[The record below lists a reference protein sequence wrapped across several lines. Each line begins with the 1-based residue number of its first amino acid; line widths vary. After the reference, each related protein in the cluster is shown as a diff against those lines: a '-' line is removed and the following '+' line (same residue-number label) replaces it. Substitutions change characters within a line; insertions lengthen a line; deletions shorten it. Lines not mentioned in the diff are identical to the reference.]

1 MNKILYGRIV
11 YIAILCILVF
21 TIYPSPL
28 RGEGVTTGPP
38 EAEGMVF
45 VKGGCFDMGETS
57 AEGDPDEIP
66 VHKVCVDD
74 FYIGMYEVTQRQW
87 FKVMGTY
94 PSSFRSCDECPV
106 ENVSYLDVQEFIRK
120 LNRMSGGKYR
130 LPTEAEW
137 EYAARSGGQKQMWG
151 SANSENELKDYAWF
165 KTNSDI
171 KPHSV
176 GQKKANG
183 LGLYDMCG
191 NIQEWVNDY
200 YEGDYYKTSP
210 KTNPQGPSGSQ
221 YRAARGGSFLNSPW
235 GIRTSIRYR
244 FTKDDR
250 GREFGFRLAASLK

>member
-1 MNKILYGRIV
+1 MALLKVKLYFPSFLILFLI
-11 YIAILCILVF
+11 INMLE
-21 TIYPSPL
+21 SPVSQAS
-28 RGEGVTTGPP
+28 GQTGPP
-38 EAEGMVF
+38 ETEGMVF
-45 VKGGCFDMGETS
+45 VMGGCFDMGDIFKD
-57 AEGDPDEIP
+57 GDPDEKP
-66 VHKVCVDD
+66 LHKVCVDD

-165 KTNSDI
+165 KTNSDTN
-171 KPHSV
+171 PHAV

-200 YEGDYYKTSP
+200 YEGDYYKSSP
-210 KTNPQGPSGSQ
+210 KINPNGPSGSQ